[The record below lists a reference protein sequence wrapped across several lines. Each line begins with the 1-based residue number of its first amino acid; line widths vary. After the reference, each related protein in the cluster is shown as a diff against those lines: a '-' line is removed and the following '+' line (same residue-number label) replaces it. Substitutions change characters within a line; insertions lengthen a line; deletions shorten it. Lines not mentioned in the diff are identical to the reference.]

1 VPFDDAEK
9 IGVEKRMAG
18 RRQALPGGARN
29 GVGGGA
35 GADGRCGHGGAGR
48 WQPESEPAAGGLVPA
63 GAGFPMPFAILTRLH
78 PGWKMPDLHKTS
90 RIMKAAEYSKT
101 GSLII

>member
-1 VPFDDAEK
+1 MPFDDAEK
-9 IGVEKRMAG
+9 IGVEERMAG

-35 GADGRCGHGGAGR
+35 GADGRFGHGGVGR

-63 GAGFPMPFAILTRLH
+63 GAACQASF
-78 PGWKMPDLHKTS
+78 
-90 RIMKAAEYSKT
+90 T
-101 GSLII
+101 GSAHFAAALGIIHLCSPTSSAAFSMPSRS